1 MPIAA
6 TVASSPGAAARRVK
20 PVGSGGSVGMR
31 GILAARMDMRLI
43 FIGDSIVAGSGD
55 DECRGWV
62 GRVGSASRRAGIDHT
77 PYNLGIGGDPAADV
91 LARWEQEVTR
101 RLNPEIENRL
111 VVQVGVNDARDGV
124 ERPAEDSARDLAAFV
139 DGARAIGL
147 EPLVV
152 GPIPTAQ
159 ADESERIAALSR
171 RVAQGCADAGAAYVE
186 VHAALCNNS
195 TFVASQSSDGYHP
208 DADGYAEIAQ
218 VVLHN
223 GWWEWLARGRA

>member
-1 MPIAA
+1 
-6 TVASSPGAAARRVK
+6 
-20 PVGSGGSVGMR
+20 
-31 GILAARMDMRLI
+31 MDMRLI

-62 GRVGSASRRAGIDHT
+62 GRVGSASRRAGVDHT
-77 PYNLGIGGDPAADV
+77 PYNLGIGGNTAADV
-91 LARWEQEVTR
+91 LARWEREVTL
-101 RLNPEIENRL
+101 RLSDEIENRL

-124 ERPAEDSARDLAAFV
+124 ERPAADSARDLAAIV
-139 DGARAIGL
+139 DGVRGIGL

-159 ADESERIAALSR
+159 AEESERIGALSR
-171 RVAQGCADAGAAYVE
+171 TFAQVCADAGATYIE
-186 VHAALCNNS
+186 VHAALRDNG
-195 TFVASQSSDGYHP
+195 TFLASQQSDGYHP

-223 GWWEWLARGRA
+223 GWWEWLARGRR

>member
-1 MPIAA
+1 
-6 TVASSPGAAARRVK
+6 
-20 PVGSGGSVGMR
+20 
-31 GILAARMDMRLI
+31 MDMRLI

-62 GRVGSASRRAGIDHT
+62 GRVGSATRRSGVDHT
-77 PYNLGIGGDPAADV
+77 PYNLGIGGDTAGDV
-91 LARWEQEVTR
+91 LARWEQEVMR

-124 ERPAEDSARDLAAFV
+124 ERDPEASTRDLAV
-139 DGARAIGL
+139 LIDGTRAAGL

-159 ADESERIAALSR
+159 PDESERIGSLSAR
-171 RVAQGCADAGAAYVE
+171 FADVCADREAAFIE
-186 VHAALCNNS
+186 VHAGLRDS
-195 TFVASQSSDGYHP
+195 GSFLASLESDGYHP
-208 DADGYAEIAQ
+208 DADGYAAIAN

-223 GWWEWLARGRA
+223 GWWEWLAGR

>member
-1 MPIAA
+1 
-6 TVASSPGAAARRVK
+6 
-20 PVGSGGSVGMR
+20 
-31 GILAARMDMRLI
+31 MDMRLI

-62 GRVGSASRRAGIDHT
+62 GRVGSASRRAGVDHT
-77 PYNLGIGGDPAADV
+77 PYNLGIGGDTAGDV
-91 LARWEQEVTR
+91 LARWELEVTR

-124 ERPAEDSARDLAAFV
+124 ERPADESVRDL
-139 DGARAIGL
+139 GAIIEGVHGIGL

-159 ADESERIAALSR
+159 AEESERIGALSR
-171 RVAQGCADAGAAYVE
+171 RFAEACAGSNTAFIE
-186 VHAALCNNS
+186 VHAALRSNG
-195 TFVASQSSDGYHP
+195 TFLASQQSDGYHP

-223 GWWEWLARGRA
+223 GWWEWLARGRR

>member
-1 MPIAA
+1 
-6 TVASSPGAAARRVK
+6 
-20 PVGSGGSVGMR
+20 
-31 GILAARMDMRLI
+31 MDMRLI

-55 DECRGWV
+55 DECRGWI
-62 GRVGSASRRAGIDHT
+62 GRVGSATRRAGVDHT
-77 PYNLGIGGDPAADV
+77 PYNLGIGGDTAGDV

-124 ERPAEDSARDLAAFV
+124 ERPAEDSVRDLVAFV
-139 DGARAIGL
+139 AGARGIGL
-147 EPLVV
+147 DPLVV

-159 ADESERIAALSR
+159 AEESERIGELSR
-171 RVAQGCADAGAAYVE
+171 RFAEACTKEGASFIE
-186 VHAALCNNS
+186 VHAGLRDNAAFLG
-195 TFVASQSSDGYHP
+195 SQASDGYHP

-223 GWWEWLARGRA
+223 GWWEWLARGRG

>member
-1 MPIAA
+1 
-6 TVASSPGAAARRVK
+6 
-20 PVGSGGSVGMR
+20 
-31 GILAARMDMRLI
+31 MDMRLI

-62 GRVGSASRRAGIDHT
+62 GRVGSASRRAGVDLT
-77 PYNLGIGGDPAADV
+77 PYNLGIGGHTAGDV
-91 LARWEQEVTR
+91 LARWEREVTL
-101 RLNPEIENRL
+101 RLSDEIENRL

-124 ERPAEDSARDLAAFV
+124 ERPAGDSVRDLAAII
-139 DGARAIGL
+139 DGVRGIGL

-171 RVAQGCADAGAAYVE
+171 RFAETCADRNAAFIE
-186 VHAALCNNS
+186 VHAALRDNG
-195 TFVASQSSDGYHP
+195 TFLASLESDGYHP
-208 DADGYAEIAQ
+208 DAEGYAEIAQ

-223 GWWEWLARGRA
+223 GWWEWLARGRR